1 MRSER
6 CATVIRTSLG
16 CCMRYAQS
24 AAGESPPNPK
34 VQHVHYDTG
43 PRVTD
48 NRRACGCCGA
58 LARKRPVFQI
68 SRGFCTQGALKKR
81 DNDSPPPQRPWAC
94 RACVYSSTNAP
105 TAAEWNICA
114 GPGACTHIVPKRGPS
129 PKQRA
134 VGGWRICASAG
145 AQSRQ
150 SKHSPGDPMTLNF
163 GYHVR
168 ALLLARTTSQP
179 SQGAPSALCV
189 PRVSDFPRSHA
200 RIGIT
205 TVLSA
210 HTTVALHQLHP
221 TTHRT

>member
-1 MRSER
+1 MRLLRGSGQKTTGVSDFAKYRAPRTHREQHARAHER
-6 CATVIRTSLG
+6 ASKTVQPTIL
-16 CCMRYAQS
+16 
-24 AAGESPPNPK
+24 PPRS
-34 VQHVHYDTG
+34 G
-43 PRVTD
+43 
-48 NRRACGCCGA
+48 
-58 LARKRPVFQI
+58 
-68 SRGFCTQGALKKR
+68 
-81 DNDSPPPQRPWAC
+81 
-94 RACVYSSTNAP
+94 
-105 TAAEWNICA
+105 ICA
-114 GPGACTHIVPKRGPS
+114 RGKACTHSVPKRRPS

-210 HTTVALHQLHP
+210 HTIVALHPLHHTAHKHDLP
-221 TTHRT
+221 FPRSFRT